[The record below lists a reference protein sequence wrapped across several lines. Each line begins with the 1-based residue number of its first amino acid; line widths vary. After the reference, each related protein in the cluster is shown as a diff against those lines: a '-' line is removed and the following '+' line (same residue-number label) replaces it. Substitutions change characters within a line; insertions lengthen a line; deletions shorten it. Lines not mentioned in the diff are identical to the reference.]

1 MHWLRLLRWQNL
13 LIVFA
18 TQLLAWLLVI
28 RPVQEYDPASFAL
41 SNVNFFLLA
50 LSTVCIAGAG
60 YIINDYFDI
69 KIDIINRPEKVVLEK
84 RIPLKQ
90 AIIMHSIL
98 NAAGLTL
105 ALMVARRAGH
115 ISYISMQLVCTVML
129 WFYSTHFKRQF
140 ITGNIVVALLTAF
153 TILVLIVYEP
163 ALHPYFSIRPFITTF
178 KGVLPNPVYVL
189 GFYIYF
195 AFMLTWMRE
204 IVKDME
210 DFKGD
215 AEQGCVTMPIKW
227 GLKRSEQF
235 TQLLGLL
242 AVLPL
247 LNAGI
252 KLWLSG
258 WKLFGVYTL
267 AALVLPLLFWLITLR
282 SGQATQARYN
292 RYSRWLK
299 GIMVMGILS
308 LVIYYFEA
316 HA

>member
-13 LIVFA
+13 LIVFL
-18 TQLLAWLLVI
+18 TQLLAWLFIIQPMQEFVPVPFTLVL
-28 RPVQEYDPASFAL
+28 P
-41 SNVNFFLLA
+41 NFLLLA

-69 KIDIINRPEKVVLEK
+69 KIDIINRPDKVVLER

-90 AIIMHSIL
+90 AIIMHSL
-98 NAAGLTL
+98 MNAAGLTL
-105 ALMVARRAGH
+105 ALVVARQAGH
-115 ISYISMQLVCTVML
+115 ISYIAVQVACTVML

-140 ITGNIVVALLTAF
+140 MTGNIIVALLTAF
-153 TILVLIVYEP
+153 TIVVLIMYEP
-163 ALHPYFSIRPFITTF
+163 ALHPYLVRAPFIDTP
-178 KGVLPNPVYVL
+178 KGILPNPVYVL
-189 GFYIYF
+189 GFYTYF

-227 GLKRSEQF
+227 GLQKSEWF
-235 TQLLGLL
+235 TLALGVL
-242 AVLPL
+242 AVAPL
-247 LNAGI
+247 LKAGI
-252 KLWLSG
+252 KLWQTG
-258 WKLFGVYTL
+258 WHIFGVYTL
-267 AALVLPLLFWLITLR
+267 AALVLPLLFWLVTLYT
-282 SGQATQARYN
+282 GPATQVHYN
-292 RYSRWLK
+292 RQSRWLK

>member
-13 LIVFA
+13 LIVFL
-18 TQLLAWLLVI
+18 TQLLAWLFVI
-28 RPVQEYDPASFAL
+28 QPVQEYDPAPFTL
-41 SNVNFFLLA
+41 VFPGFLALA
-50 LSTVCIAGAG
+50 LSTIFIAGAG

-69 KIDIINRPEKVVLEK
+69 KIDIINRPDKVVLEK

-90 AIIMHSIL
+90 AIMMHSLL

-105 ALMVARRAGH
+105 ALVVARRAGH
-115 ISYISMQLVCTVML
+115 ISYILVQLVCTIML
-129 WFYSTHFKRQF
+129 WFYSTRFKRRF
-140 ITGNIVVALLTAF
+140 MTGNVVVALLTAF
-153 TILVLIVYEP
+153 TIVVLMIYEP
-163 ALHPYFSIRPFITTF
+163 ALHPYITRPPFIPTPR
-178 KGVLPNPVYVL
+178 GILPNPVYVL
-189 GFYIYF
+189 GFYTSF
-195 AFMLTWMRE
+195 AFLLTWMRE
-204 IVKDME
+204 VVKDME

-235 TQLLGLL
+235 TQLLGVL

-252 KLWLSG
+252 KLWLEG
-258 WKLFGVYTL
+258 WKLFGIYTL
-267 AALVLPLLFWLITLR
+267 AALVLPLALWVITLR
-282 SGQATQARYN
+282 NGHATQARYN

-299 GIMVMGILS
+299 GIMVLGILS